1 MGRKHRILVA
11 DDDEM
16 VRGVVRTL
24 LIYRGYQVEEAEDGQ
39 QAVEKYSLSPND
51 IDLVM
56 MDLNMPT
63 LSGQEALS
71 ELRRVNPEVKAV
83 LISGRADAEVAAGRS
98 PSVRYLQKPFVND
111 ELIQLVREM
120 LSPPPPAV

>member
-16 VRGVVRTL
+16 VRTVMRTL
-24 LIYRGYQVEEAEDGQ
+24 LMYRGYQVEEAVDGQ
-39 QAVEKYSLSPND
+39 EAVQKYTRAPNQ

-63 LSGQEALS
+63 LSGQEALQ
-71 ELRRVNPEVKAV
+71 ELQRLNPQIKAV
-83 LISGRADAEVAAGRS
+83 LLSGRLVDNEYSGQDS
-98 PSVRYLQKPFVND
+98 TVRYLQKPFVND
-111 ELIQLVREM
+111 ELLQLVSE
-120 LSPPPPAV
+120 LLPSSAP

>member
-16 VRGVVRTL
+16 VRAVMRTL
-24 LIYRGYQVEEAEDGQ
+24 LMFRGYQVEEAVDGKEAIQ
-39 QAVEKYSLSPND
+39 KYSQSPTQ

-56 MDLNMPT
+56 MDLNMPS

-71 ELRRVNPEVKAV
+71 ELRRLNPEVKAV
-83 LISGRADAEVAAGRS
+83 LLSGGAYCQEVAGNN
-98 PSVRYLQKPFVND
+98 PSVRYLQKPFVNE
-111 ELIQLVREM
+111 ELVELVGDM
-120 LSPPPPAV
+120 LTSPPYPA